1 VKGDRLY
8 LISII
13 ESAERIIGYV
23 KDGREAFMAS
33 TLIQDATIRNF
44 ETIGEAARQVSAELR
59 RAHPEVPW
67 REVLG
72 FRDVLIHD
80 YLRVDVDEVWNIV
93 ESDLPELKQKL
104 AAILS
109 ALPSDP

>member
-1 VKGDRLY
+1 VKDDRLY

-13 ESAERIIGYV
+13 ESAERIMRYV
-23 KDGREAFMAS
+23 KDGRDAFMAS
-33 TLIQDATIRNF
+33 SLVQDATVRNF
-44 ETIGEAARQVSAELR
+44 ETIGEAAKQVSAELR

-67 REVLG
+67 REVAG

-80 YLRVDVDEVWNIV
+80 YLRVDVNEVWNIV

-104 AAILS
+104 AAIL
-109 ALPSDP
+109 AGLPPSS

>member
-8 LISII
+8 LISIL
-13 ESAERIIGYV
+13 ESAERITEYV
-23 KDGREAFMAS
+23 KDGREAFLAS
-33 TLIQDATIRNF
+33 SLIQDATIRNF
-44 ETIGEAARQVSAELR
+44 ETIGEAARQISVELR

-67 REVLG
+67 REVAG

-104 AAILS
+104 TAILS
-109 ALPSDP
+109 GLPPDS

>member
-1 VKGDRLY
+1 VKDDRLY

-13 ESAERIIGYV
+13 ESAERIMQYV

-33 TLIQDATIRNF
+33 SLIQDATIRNF
-44 ETIGEAARQVSAELR
+44 ETIGEAAKQLSPGLR
-59 RAHPEVPW
+59 NAHPEIPW
-67 REVLG
+67 REVAA

-93 ESDLPELKQKL
+93 ESELPELKQKL
-104 AAILS
+104 S
-109 ALPSDP
+109 AVLAELPPAT

>member
-1 VKGDRLY
+1 VKEDRLY

-13 ESAERIIGYV
+13 ESAERIMKYV
-23 KDGREAFMAS
+23 EGGHDAFMAS
-33 TLIQDATIRNF
+33 SLIQDATIRNF
-44 ETIGEAARQVSAELR
+44 ETIGEAARHVSAELR

-67 REVLG
+67 RQVAG

-93 ESDLPELKQKL
+93 EGDLPELKQKL
-104 AAILS
+104 AAIL
-109 ALPSDP
+109 AELPT

>member
-13 ESAERIIGYV
+13 ESAERITQYV
-23 KDGREAFMAS
+23 RDGRDAFMAS
-33 TLIQDATIRNF
+33 SLIQDATIRNF
-44 ETIGEAARQVSAELR
+44 ETIGEAARHVSTELR
-59 RAHPEVPW
+59 RAHPEIPW
-67 REVLG
+67 REVVG

-104 AAILS
+104 AAILAS
-109 ALPSDP
+109 LPPDS